1 MNVKVRLN
9 DTDINLL
16 ERVSDITGTETGI
29 DEDGWI
35 DVDLIL
41 NTLDELEDKYDD
53 LEENYDNLRNQETL
67 EEHRW
72 NEGFDRGFH
81 PSEYI

>member
-9 DTDINLL
+9 DSDINLL
-16 ERVSDITGTETGI
+16 ERISDITGTATGI

-35 DVDLIL
+35 EVDLIL
-41 NTLDELEDKYDD
+41 EQLDELEDKYDD
-53 LEENYDNLRNQETL
+53 LEEEYDNYSNQETL

-81 PSEYI
+81 SSRYE